1 MRMRS
6 ILAFV
11 LLNSLGPAIAGTPQ
25 QAASVRTAY
34 EKSMEAWGLKLQLA
48 KTDAERQALERPSP
62 AEAAGRMWSVIQGDL
77 AQEWAIEPAA
87 WFVRLA
93 APLIEVD
100 EVGTAKPRFT
110 KEIAAVE
117 KAVAEH
123 HVKSPK
129 LAPMCMALV
138 AAGDQQALNLLRRI
152 QQENPDK
159 KVAGVAALGVAM
171 VAKALGDEGHV
182 MRERLTM
189 LRRAIIDAADVELDK
204 TTVAELADEELYII
218 MNLSK
223 GTKAPDL
230 VGMDSGE
237 RPMKLSDYEGKVVML
252 VFWNS
257 KMGGEGALLKW
268 VSALRRDERFKD
280 KPFEVVGVNSDPRS
294 RLREMQAEGQVDWPN
309 FSDPANDL
317 GKVYRVGN
325 WPLAYV
331 LGPDRKIHYIGA
343 VGTFAEVTADA
354 VLNE

>member
-6 ILAFV
+6 MILV
-11 LLNSLGPAIAGTPQ
+11 SLLALLSPALAGSPQ

-34 EKSMEAWGLKLQLA
+34 EKSMEAYGLKLKLA
-48 KTDAERQALERPSP
+48 KTTEDREAIERPSP
-62 AEAAGRMWSVIQGDL
+62 KEAAGRMWTVIRGDL

-87 WFVRLA
+87 WFMRLA

-100 EVGTAKPRFT
+100 EVGVAKPLFRD
-110 KEIAAVE
+110 EIATVE
-117 KAVAEH
+117 AAVAQN
-123 HVKSPK
+123 HVKSPN

-152 QQENPDK
+152 QKENPDK
-159 KVAGVAALGVAM
+159 KVAGTAALGVAM
-171 VAKALGDEGHV
+171 VAKGLGDEGHV

-189 LRRAIIDAADVELDK
+189 LRRAIIDAADVKLDQ
-204 TTVAELADEELYII
+204 TTVAKLADEELYII

-230 VGMDSGE
+230 DGVDSGG
-237 RPMKLSDYEGKVVML
+237 RPMKLSDFEGKVVML
-252 VFWNS
+252 VFWNT
-257 KMGGEGALLKW
+257 KLGGESELLKW
-268 VSALRRDERFKD
+268 VSALRRDARFKD
-280 KPFEVVGVNSDPRS
+280 QPFEVVGVNSDPRET
-294 RLREMQAEGQVDWPN
+294 LRQMQAEGRVDWPN
-309 FSDPANDL
+309 FSDPNNEL
-317 GKVYRVGN
+317 GKVYRVGS

-331 LGPDRKIHYIGA
+331 LGGERTIHYVGA